1 MTQTRIRTVTLSLLL
16 LATGAALPACESGA
30 ESSKAPL
37 PPSAAVPQTER
48 ITEAHRE
55 AKRGASA
62 TDPEKKEQYYRRA
75 VAYYAEYA
83 PAWNNLGVALMDQQR
98 YLEAAEAFQRAADLA
113 PQDPRPVYNRGLLF
127 FRRAYPREALPY
139 FLKAL
144 DRDPHYLP
152 ALRAAIE
159 SEVRLRDVSQAT
171 LDRIRSALLLETDP
185 AWQRFFELQRIR
197 VAADLENRRKQHPT
211 TGDE

>member
-1 MTQTRIRTVTLSLLL
+1 MTQRSIRSAALSLLL
-16 LATGAALPACESGA
+16 LAGLASLSACEA
-30 ESSKAPL
+30 PTKESRQPL

-48 ITEAHRE
+48 ITKAHQE
-55 AKRGASA
+55 AKRAARA
-62 TDPEKKEQYYRRA
+62 TTPEKQEEYYRRA

-113 PQDPRPVYNRGLLF
+113 PSDPRPLYNHGLLF

-139 FLKAL
+139 FLEAL

-152 ALRAAIE
+152 ALRAAIQ
-159 SEVRLRDVSQAT
+159 SEVRQRDVSQAT
-171 LDRIRSALLLETDP
+171 LDRIQSALLLETDP
-185 AWQRFFELQRIR
+185 GWQRFFELQRIR
-197 VAADLENRRKQHPT
+197 IEADLESQKKRQAPG
-211 TGDE
+211 TGG